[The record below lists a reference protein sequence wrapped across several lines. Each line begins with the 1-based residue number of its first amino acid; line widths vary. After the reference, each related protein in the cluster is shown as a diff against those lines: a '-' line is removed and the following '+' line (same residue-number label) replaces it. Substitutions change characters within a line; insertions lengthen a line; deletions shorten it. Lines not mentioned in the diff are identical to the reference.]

1 MFFLENTDVKE
12 YLFSIDARRLAAL
25 MGNAGIRMSVF
36 PHLYE
41 DGVVIPAGGF
51 ENAACSDVPFLMVT
65 GSTEFSFFCLFDAFF
80 SSDAMKSFSEDEIN
94 AAKAFAT
101 KYGSDMYRIFNAQC
115 SAEKLQGFQ
124 FCGNSAEKSVLAKHR
139 ARCRSR
145 SIVRC

>member
-1 MFFLENTDVKE
+1 M
-12 YLFSIDARRLAAL
+12 
-25 MGNAGIRMSVF
+25 
-36 PHLYE
+36 
-41 DGVVIPAGGF
+41 IPAGGF